1 MKFLFQEV
9 TFLSD
14 CVGPD
19 VEKACA
25 DPPQGSVILLENLRS
40 QMLMVMFMLTA
51 ILIRGKLVMLIL
63 EWLWSGSTWR
73 RRAREWTQQ
82 VGK

>member
-1 MKFLFQEV
+1 M

-25 DPPQGSVILLENLRS
+25 DPKQGSIILLENLRL
-40 QMLMVMFMLTA
+40 QMLMVVLMVTAMLM
-51 ILIRGKLVMLIL
+51 IVC
-63 EWLWSGSTWR
+63 
-73 RRAREWTQQ
+73 
-82 VGK
+82 

>member
-1 MKFLFQEV
+1 MKFTLAPVAEELRKLLNKVGNNGNGNGDQSFFYPFSSQEV

-25 DPPQGSVILLENLRS
+25 DPPQGSVILLENLRLL
-40 QMLMVMFMLTA
+40 MLM
-51 ILIRGKLVMLIL
+51 LI
-63 EWLWSGSTWR
+63 E
-73 RRAREWTQQ
+73 
-82 VGK
+82 